1 MFGRWMQEPLGGKLK
16 RPFVHLLFGAR
27 QTGKSTLVRS
37 LLPRDAVVVDL
48 SSPAE
53 RGRYLARPDLF
64 EALCRAL
71 PATPAGRFVFV
82 DEAQAVPAIFDSVQH
97 LYDSDR
103 RRWRFLLCGSS
114 MRKLRK
120 AGANLLPGR
129 SFIHHLYPLVTAE
142 QAPPDGA
149 AGGDAP
155 STSRGLVLPLPGHS
169 TAGLKPFASWDLE
182 ARLAWG
188 ALPGVVAAAKRDRPE
203 ILKAYS
209 AAHLEEEIRRE
220 ALVKDWGAFLR
231 FLQLAALE
239 SGQMLNYAALAQETG
254 ISLPTVK
261 SHYQLLEDMH
271 AGFSVPAWSGSS
283 RKRVLSTPR
292 FFLFDLGV
300 RHAAAGLNPSLETV
314 RANPGPLFE
323 QWVGLE
329 LWRRLRYLGT
339 GSLHYYRTRAGAE
352 VDFVVE
358 REGRIIPVEVKWTE
372 RPGPADVRRLVAFMA
387 EAGRRAKEGFVVCRC
402 HRPLRLAPRVTAV
415 PWWML

>member
-1 MFGRWMQEPLGGKLK
+1 MFGRWVREPFREKLK

-48 SSPAE
+48 SSAAE

-64 EALCRAL
+64 ESMCRAL
-71 PATPAGRFVFV
+71 PERPPGRFVFV

-129 SFIHHLYPLVTAE
+129 CFIHHLYPLTLSE
-142 QAPPDGA
+142 QP
-149 AGGDAP
+149 AGGGAGEAG
-155 STSRGLVLPLPGHS
+155 RILPLPS
-169 TAGLKPFASWDLE
+169 LPATGLKPFPNWTLT

-188 ALPGVVAAAKRDRPE
+188 ALPGVVAAQERDRPE
-203 ILKAYS
+203 ILKAYT

-220 ALVKDWGAFLR
+220 AFVKDWGAFLR

-239 SGQMLNYAALAQETG
+239 SGQMLNYSALSQETG

-283 RKRVLSTPR
+283 RKRMLSTPR

-329 LWRRLRYLGT
+329 LWKRLKYLGH

-358 REGRIIPVEVKWTE
+358 REGRVIPVEAKWTE
-372 RPGPADVRRLVAFMA
+372 RPGPADIRQLISFMG
-387 EAGRRAKEGFVVCRC
+387 EQGRRVKEGFVVCRC
-402 HRPLRLAPRVTAV
+402 DRPLHLAPRVTAV

>member
-1 MFGRWMQEPLGGKLK
+1 VFARWMEETLKEKIK

-37 LLPRDAVVVDL
+37 LLPRDAVVVDM
-48 SSPAE
+48 SSAAE
-53 RGRYLARPDLF
+53 RTRYLARPDLF
-64 EALCRAL
+64 EAMCRSL
-71 PATPAGRFVFV
+71 PGGGHGRQQHVVFV
-82 DEAQAVPAIFDSVQH
+82 DEAQSVPAVFDSVQH

-103 RRWRFLLCGSS
+103 KRWRFLLCGSS

-129 SFIHHLYPLVTAE
+129 SFIHHLYPLVMAE
-142 QAPPDGA
+142 QPESRDG
-149 AGGDAP
+149 GP
-155 STSRGLVLPLPGHS
+155 GLILPMSISGERRS
-169 TAGLKPFASWDLE
+169 FRRWSLE
-182 ARLAWG
+182 ERLAWG
-188 ALPGVVAAAKRDRPE
+188 ALPGVVAAAERDRAD
-203 ILKAYS
+203 ILKAYTS
-209 AAHLEEEIRRE
+209 AHLEEEIRRE
-220 ALVKDWGAFLR
+220 ALVRDWGAFVR

-239 SGQMLNYAALAQETG
+239 SGQMLNYAAISQETG

-271 AGFSVPAWSGSS
+271 AGFSLPSWSGSS
-283 RKRVLSTPR
+283 RKRTLSTPR
-292 FFLFDLGV
+292 FYLFDLGV

-329 LWRRLRYLGT
+329 LWKRLKYLGT

-352 VDFVVE
+352 VDFIIE
-358 REGRIIPVEVKWTE
+358 REGRIIPVEAKWTE
-372 RPGPADVRRLVAFMA
+372 RPGPGDIRHVVSFMA
-387 EAGRRAKEGFVVCRC
+387 EQGRRVKEGFVVCRC

-415 PWWML
+415 PWWMI